1 MRKLL
6 VFLSIISMLFG
17 NNSNLCNPN
26 ISSGLLCKNNVNE
39 VEENDVVQH
48 APSNSNYLI
57 ELDIKNTPYTD
68 GVKSDHIKSDYHTLI
83 ELTIEIK
90 NEKIVIYYAGGCQDM
105 FPGDSRS
112 IYE

>member
-1 MRKLL
+1 
-6 VFLSIISMLFG
+6 MLIG
-17 NNSNLCNPN
+17 NNSNLCNFN
-26 ISSGLLCKNNVNE
+26 INSTLLCEYDINN
-39 VEENDVVQH
+39 VEENDAVQH